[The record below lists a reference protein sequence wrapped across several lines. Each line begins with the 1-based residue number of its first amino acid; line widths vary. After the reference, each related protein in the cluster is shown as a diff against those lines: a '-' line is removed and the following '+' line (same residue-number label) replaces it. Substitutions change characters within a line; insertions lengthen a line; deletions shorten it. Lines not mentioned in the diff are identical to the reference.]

1 MITQDDVRAKA
12 LEVGF
17 ADIGFTTADPFESQR
32 EILESRAESYGFLIR
47 IMDLMAGTDPKAG
60 HPGAESMIV
69 LLENYFAESFPPS
82 MEPHFGRCYQD
93 DDRVT
98 KDGLYQKIKAFR
110 GYLRDHGIASKV
122 PWNVPHRM
130 SAARAGVASFGKNN
144 FLYANRCNG
153 RSSWVIPVVVTVEAA
168 FEPDPPTAEVTC
180 PKWCKNAC
188 IASCPTGALKRPRK
202 LDPRRC
208 ISFLTYL
215 AREITPLDL
224 REPMGTWVYG
234 CDRCQNV
241 CPRNTAWSTRDLP
254 VNPKIAAKASDFR
267 LPRLLHM
274 DEEYFQN
281 RIWPHMFYVGPEK
294 LWLWKM
300 NVARAMGNTLN
311 RDFVPD
317 LVRAFGEN
325 EDERVKGMIAWSLG
339 RLGGEGARQAL
350 DRFLSE
356 SESPVREE
364 IEQALQMLSQPPGH

>member
-1 MITQDDVRAKA
+1 MIAKEEVRAKA
-12 LEVGF
+12 LELGF
-17 ADIGFTTADPFESQR
+17 SDVGFTTAEPFESHR
-32 EILESRAESYGFLIR
+32 EILEARAESYEFLIK
-47 IMDLMAGTDPKAG
+47 ILDLMVGTDPKAV
-60 HPGAESMIV
+60 HPEAGSMIV
-69 LLENYFAESFPPS
+69 LLENYFAESFPPT

-93 DDRVT
+93 DDRLT
-98 KDGLYQKIKAFR
+98 KDGLSRKIKALR
-110 GYLRDHGIASKV
+110 GYLRDHGIDSRV
-122 PWNVPHRM
+122 PWNIPHRI

-153 RSSWVIPVVVTVEAA
+153 QSSWVIPVVVTVDAVFA
-168 FEPDPPTAEVTC
+168 PDRPTTEVTC
-180 PKWCKNAC
+180 PDWCRNAC
-188 IASCPTGALKRPRK
+188 IAACPTHALKSPRK

-224 REPMGTWVYG
+224 REPMGTWIYG

-241 CPRNTAWSTRDLP
+241 CPRNAAWLARNLP
-254 VNPKIAAKASDFR
+254 VNPKIAAKAPDFA
-267 LPRLLHM
+267 LSRLLHM
-274 DEEYFQN
+274 DEEYFQT

-311 RDFVPD
+311 RDYVSD

-325 EDERVKGMIAWSLG
+325 EDVRVQGMIAWSLG
-339 RLGGEGARQAL
+339 RLGGETARQAL
-350 DRFLSE
+350 ERFLPA

-364 IEQALQMLSQPPGH
+364 IEQALQMM